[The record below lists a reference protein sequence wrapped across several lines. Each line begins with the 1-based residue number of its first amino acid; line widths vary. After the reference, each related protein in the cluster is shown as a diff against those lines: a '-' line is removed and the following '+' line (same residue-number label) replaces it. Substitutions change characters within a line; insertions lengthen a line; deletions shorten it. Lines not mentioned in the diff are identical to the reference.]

1 MLSAILSSSLI
12 SFQNSLVRVKRG
24 TGMAESGMRNPEL
37 QNPVSGIRN
46 AVSGIAE
53 SGIAESGIEESGINY
68 LVLKTRYLRSGTLLT
83 DNNSSKAQ
91 CLPSLL
97 TSVFLSYISG
107 IKK

>member
-24 TGMAESGMRNPEL
+24 TGMAESGMRSPEL
-37 QNPVSGIRN
+37 QNPVSGIRK

-53 SGIAESGIEESGINY
+53 SGIAESGINY

>member
-46 AVSGIAE
+46 VVSGIAE
-53 SGIAESGIEESGINY
+53 SGIAESGINY

-107 IKK
+107 VKK